1 MQNFFV
7 SIVYTDIIFDFCLKG
22 FVVQI
27 SIVIDRNEHH
37 FLLFH
42 YCLVDE
48 GVNECIISQTH
59 SHPVKQI
66 EYE

>member
-7 SIVYTDIIFDFCLKG
+7 SIICTDIIFDFCLKG

-27 SIVIDRNEHH
+27 SIVMDKNEHH
-37 FLLFH
+37 IFLLH
-42 YCLVDE
+42 HWLVDE
-48 GVNECIISQTH
+48 GVDECIISQTH

-66 EYE
+66 KYE